1 MSCHVTSF
9 EEGRWRKVSDLSS
22 FLCLLFILQPESILL
37 ETNLFW
43 IFLCI
48 VAVIITSLSNVS
60 FRSKY
65 VIKIR
70 LYVLRGSIKLHFFLL
85 CGVQADRYSLLCAFF
100 SICTIGWMCRS
111 SLACSYNRQAVQQS
125 TDCFTSTIFTSLVQ
139 SIDCATCPGQSIDWI
154 LHRISNTSILNTV
167 DIIFSFAVAL

>member
-70 LYVLRGSIKLHFFLL
+70 LYVLRGSIKLHFSCCVVFRQTVTA
-85 CGVQADRYSLLCAFF
+85 CCAHFF

-125 TDCFTSTIFTSLVQ
+125 TDCFMTTIFTSLVQ